1 MGLIRYD
8 SSVEECCC
16 LGFLS
21 ARNALNSGS
30 VLAAPKKKKEE
41 KLWDGTGICILK
53 LDFDLDRGRILIY
66 STHGVQDLHIQ
77 VIQLLSFLICQNV
90 SLTFYAQTHLT
101 IQILVSILLS
111 LKLGSLFPTGTIY
124 IHIHQ

>member
-1 MGLIRYD
+1 MLLPG
-8 SSVEECCC
+8 VP
-16 LGFLS
+16 LS
-21 ARNALNSGS
+21 QERLELRVCFSCT
-30 VLAAPKKKKEE
+30 KREE

-101 IQILVSILLS
+101 IQILVSIL
-111 LKLGSLFPTGTIY
+111 
-124 IHIHQ
+124 